1 MTLATGLIIV
11 AVVGGFIA
19 LVTAKDVMSGS

>member
-1 MTLATGLIIV
+1 MTLGTGLIIA

-19 LVTAKDVMSGS
+19 LVTIKDVMSES